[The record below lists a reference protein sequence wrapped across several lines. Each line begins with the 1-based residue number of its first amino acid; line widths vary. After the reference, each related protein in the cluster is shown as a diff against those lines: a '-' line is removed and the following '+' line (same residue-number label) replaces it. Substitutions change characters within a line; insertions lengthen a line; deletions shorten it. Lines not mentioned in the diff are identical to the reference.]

1 MITQDNTVEDIILSD
16 PEIEL
21 NHEIEHKI
29 VLNVKAK
36 HDIFIESK
44 NWCWV

>member
-1 MITQDNTVEDIILSD
+1 MITQDNAVEDITLSD
-16 PEIEL
+16 LEVEL

-44 NWCWV
+44 NVWWV